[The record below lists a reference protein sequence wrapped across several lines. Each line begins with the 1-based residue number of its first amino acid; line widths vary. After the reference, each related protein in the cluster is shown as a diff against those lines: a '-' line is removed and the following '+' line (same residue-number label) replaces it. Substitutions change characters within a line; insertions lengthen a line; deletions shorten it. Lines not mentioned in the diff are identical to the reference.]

1 MEQTYEDYYIDRTL
15 KELGLDFV
23 VNSLGEFY
31 AYAMGELLIFKI
43 DYTNKYLI
51 TTRYFD
57 DLSSEHKKE
66 IEELAKH
73 LKEANII
80 DRYEVGIKYW
90 EDMN

>member
-1 MEQTYEDYYIDRTL
+1 
-15 KELGLDFV
+15 
-23 VNSLGEFY
+23 
-31 AYAMGELLIFKI
+31 MGELLIFKI

-73 LKEANII
+73 LKEVNII
-80 DRYEVGIKYW
+80 DRYEVDIKYW
-90 EDMN
+90 EGGF